1 MLFDAHAHY
10 DDERFAAEF
19 ENGSDGAIKKALSEG
34 VGHIVNIG
42 SSVKTSMNS
51 IALAEKYDF
60 FYAAVGIHPSDAQSI
75 PTAECD
81 LALYEI
87 EKLTKHK
94 KVRAVGEIGFDY
106 HYDGTDKER
115 QEYFFKA
122 QLEIAKRASLP
133 VVVHSRDA
141 AGDTF
146 DMIKATPDV
155 KGVIHSYSGSAEM
168 AVQYAKL
175 GWYLSFSGPLT
186 YKNARGVK
194 ESAAAIPDNMIL
206 IETDCPYLP
215 PTPHRG
221 EINYSGYLKYTC
233 AALAEI
239 RGISYEEAEKLT
251 EANAKQFYS
260 IDL

>member
-10 DDERFAAEF
+10 DDERFSEEF
-19 ENGSDGAIKKALSEG
+19 ENGTDGAIVKAVSEG
-34 VGHIVNIG
+34 VGHIINIG
-42 SSVKTSMNS
+42 SSIRTSLNS

-60 FYAAVGIHPSDAQSI
+60 IYAAVGIHPSDAQQI
-75 PTAECD
+75 PASECD
-81 LALYEI
+81 KALYEI
-87 EKLTKHK
+87 EKLSSRK
-94 KVRAVGEIGFDY
+94 KVRAIGEIGYDY

-115 QEYFFKA
+115 QEYFFKS
-122 QLEIAKRASLP
+122 QLEIAARTSLP

-155 KGVIHSYSGSAEM
+155 HGVIHSYSGSAEM
-168 AVQYAKL
+168 ALQYTRL
-175 GWYLSFSGPLT
+175 GWYISFSGPLT
-186 YKNARGVK
+186 YKNARNVK
-194 ESAAAIPDNMIL
+194 ESAAVVPSDKIL

-239 RGISYEEAEKLT
+239 RGISFEEAEALT
-251 EANAKQFYS
+251 ENNAKQFYS
-260 IDL
+260 IGL